1 MRFGWIGRIIYIYI
15 LFWGYSIFCI
25 GETQSDSQDM
35 DLPIYSR
42 SAFGPCG
49 SSLHFGP
56 VPRDLGIVLGACGGL
71 GEWACEPIFQTPS
84 VSPQPL
90 CTVAWARAVILLVS
104 VVVSTCLFGA
114 GLVKALSPSYVL

>member
-1 MRFGWIGRIIYIYI
+1 MDRQDNIYIYI
-15 LFWGYSIFCI
+15 VLGLFYFLYWEIR
-25 GETQSDSQDM
+25 SDSQDM

-42 SAFGPCG
+42 SAFGPCRPDF
-49 SSLHFGP
+49 HFGP
-56 VPRDLGIVLGACGGL
+56 VPRGLGIVLGAYGGL

-84 VSPQPL
+84 VAPQPL

-104 VVVSTCLFGA
+104 VAVSMCLFGA